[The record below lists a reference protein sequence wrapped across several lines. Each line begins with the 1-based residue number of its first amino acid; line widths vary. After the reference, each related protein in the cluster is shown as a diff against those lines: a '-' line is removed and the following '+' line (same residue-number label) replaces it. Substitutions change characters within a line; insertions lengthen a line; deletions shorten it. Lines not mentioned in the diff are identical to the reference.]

1 MTMKKIYYIIIT
13 FISFGLQSC
22 NLLDIKPV
30 NSMLPVSVED
40 YESILLGG
48 YPRQEFFMKT
58 DLGTDN
64 VYANLNCGRD
74 PGQDQEPWYVW
85 AATTQLAGREDTY
98 WQQLYQSIFYCNTVL
113 DNFKTRTPAPEEEEL
128 FETVRGEA
136 YALRAY
142 CYFYL
147 VNLYADV
154 YSEENL
160 NKPGVP
166 MPLSAE
172 DVNQYTQNNVR
183 ETIGNVYEQI
193 NRDLDDATANLQGKQ
208 AKSLYRFG
216 YTSLQ
221 ALKARVYLFMG
232 RYEDAIEAASD
243 VISSKSLF
251 NMNNL
256 QELIDEEGEDHVFK
270 GDEGFI
276 DTDYKNEVLFFVGGD
291 ALTNIFYYSEAMF
304 KPSEELVA
312 LCNRDPNMLDYR
324 KYIFTSFVDE
334 TKPESIRTGPTV
346 YRMFA
351 TQSNSCYYIGF
362 KLSEAYVIRAECYAR
377 LNQKDK
383 AVNDLNDLL
392 VNRIKADGYAPLKE
406 ADFTQETLLQ
416 RVLEERRVELAF
428 DGGLRWFDLRRLGKP
443 ALTHVYEN
451 GQIYNLE
458 QGDPRY
464 ILQIPESEQTNSP
477 DMEINP
483 R

>member
-1 MTMKKIYYIIIT
+1 MRKIYYIIIT
-13 FISFGLQSC
+13 FIGFGLQSC

-40 YESILLGG
+40 YESVLLGG
-48 YPRQEFFMKT
+48 YPRQEFFMRT

-64 VYANLNCGRD
+64 VYANLNCGREAD
-74 PGQDQEPWYVW
+74 RNLVPWYIW
-85 AATTQLAGREDTY
+85 ADATQLADQEDTY
-98 WQQLYQSIFYCNTVL
+98 WMQLYQSIFYCNTVL
-113 DNFKTRTPAPEEEEL
+113 DEFESRTPAPEEEEL

-154 YSEENL
+154 YSEENF

-172 DVNQYTQNNVR
+172 DVHEFTQDNVR
-183 ETIGNVYEQI
+183 EPIGDVYEQI
-193 NRDLDDATANLQGKQ
+193 NRDLDAATADLQGKQ

-232 RYEDAIEAASD
+232 RYEDAINAASD

-251 NMNNL
+251 DMNNL
-256 QELIDEEGEDHVFK
+256 QSIIDEEGEQYAFS
-270 GDEGFI
+270 GNSGFI
-276 DTDYKNEVLFFVGGD
+276 DTDYRNEVLFFVGGN
-291 ALTNIFYYSEAMF
+291 AINNIFYYSTNMF
-304 KPSEELVA
+304 KPSEELLA
-312 LCNRDPNMLDYR
+312 LCNRDPNTTDYR
-324 KYIFTSFVDE
+324 KYIFSSFADLTTAE
-334 TKPESIRTGPTV
+334 GIQTGPTV
-346 YRMFA
+346 YYMFA
-351 TQSNSCYYIGF
+351 QQEKQCYYIGF

-377 LNQKDK
+377 LNQLGN
-383 AVNDLNDLL
+383 AVADLNDLL
-392 VNRIKADGYAPLKE
+392 VNRIKSDGFVALNE
-406 ADFTQETLLQ
+406 VDFTQETLLQ

-443 ALTHVYEN
+443 AQTHVYEN
-451 GQIYNLE
+451 GQVYNLR

-464 ILQIPESEQTNSP
+464 VLQIPESEQVNSP
-477 DMEINP
+477 DIELNP
-483 R
+483 RD

>member
-1 MTMKKIYYIIIT
+1 MKKIYYIIIA
-13 FISFGLQSC
+13 FIGFGLQSC

-40 YESILLGG
+40 YESVLLGG

-64 VYANLNCGRD
+64 VYANLNCGRE
-74 PGQDQEPWYVW
+74 PSQDQVPWYIW
-85 AATTQLAGREDTY
+85 AATTQLADREDTY

-160 NKPGVP
+160 DKPGVP

-183 ETIGNVYEQI
+183 EPIGDVYEQI
-193 NRDLDDATANLQGKQ
+193 NRDLDAATADLQGKQ

-232 RYEDAIEAASD
+232 RYEDAIKAASD
-243 VISSKSLF
+243 VISSKALF
-251 NMNNL
+251 DMNNL
-256 QELIDEEGEDHVFK
+256 QSIIDAQGDQLVFK
-270 GDEGFI
+270 YDEGFI
-276 DTDYKNEVLFFVGGD
+276 DTDYKNEVLFFVGGN
-291 ALTNIFYYSEAMF
+291 ALNNIFYYSTYMF
-304 KPSEELVA
+304 KPSEELLA
-312 LCNRDPNMLDYR
+312 LCNREPNAMDYR
-324 KYIFTSFVDE
+324 KYIFTSFADLS
-334 TKPESIRTGPTV
+334 TPEGVQQGPTV

-351 TQSNSCYYIGF
+351 TQSNNCYYIGF
-362 KLSEAYVIRAECYAR
+362 KLSEAYVTRAECYAR
-377 LNQKDK
+377 LKQLDK
-383 AVNDLNDLL
+383 AVNDLNNLL
-392 VNRIKADGYAPLKE
+392 VNRIKADGYIPLKE
-406 ADFTQETLLQ
+406 SDFTQETLLQ

-443 ALTHVYEN
+443 ALTHAYEN
-451 GQIYNLE
+451 GQVYNLE

>member
-1 MTMKKIYYIIIT
+1 MRKIYYIIIT
-13 FISFGLQSC
+13 FIGLGLQSC

-40 YESILLGG
+40 YESVLLGG

-64 VYANLNCGRD
+64 VYANLNSGREAS
-74 PGQDQEPWYVW
+74 QDQVPWYIW
-85 AATTQLAGREDTY
+85 AATTQLADREDTY

-113 DNFKTRTPAPEEEEL
+113 DEFESRTPAPEEEEL

-172 DVNQYTQNNVR
+172 DVHEFTQDNVR
-183 ETIGNVYEQI
+183 EPIGDVYEQI
-193 NRDLDDATANLQGKQ
+193 NRDLDAATADLQGKQ

-232 RYEDAIEAASD
+232 RYEDAINAASD

-256 QELIDEEGEDHVFK
+256 QELIDREGDEYVFK
-270 GDEGFI
+270 GSEGFI
-276 DTDYKNEVLFFVGGD
+276 DTDYKNEVLFFVGGN
-291 ALTNIFYYSEAMF
+291 ALTNIFYYSTNMF
-304 KPSEELVA
+304 KPSEELLA
-312 LCNRDPNMLDYR
+312 LCNRDPNVMDYR
-324 KYIFTSFVDE
+324 KYIFTSFADL
-334 TKPESIRTGPTV
+334 TKPEGIQTGPTV

-351 TQSNSCYYIGF
+351 TQSNDCYYIGF

-377 LNQKDK
+377 LNQLDK
-383 AVNDLNDLL
+383 AVEDLNDLL
-392 VNRIKADGYAPLKE
+392 VNRIKSDGFVALNE
-406 ADFTQETLLQ
+406 ADFTLETLLQ

-443 ALTHVYEN
+443 AQTHVYEN
-451 GQIYNLE
+451 GQVYNLR

-464 ILQIPESEQTNSP
+464 VLQIPESEQVNSP
-477 DMEINP
+477 DIELNP
-483 R
+483 RD

>member
-1 MTMKKIYYIIIT
+1 MRKIYYIIIT
-13 FISFGLQSC
+13 FIGFGLQSC

-40 YESILLGG
+40 YESVLLGG
-48 YPRQEFFMKT
+48 YPRQEFFMRT

-64 VYANLNCGRD
+64 VYANLNCGREAD
-74 PGQDQEPWYVW
+74 RNLVPWYIW
-85 AATTQLAGREDTY
+85 ADATQLADQEDTY
-98 WQQLYQSIFYCNTVL
+98 WMQLYQSIFYCNTVL
-113 DNFKTRTPAPEEEEL
+113 DEFESRTPAPEEEEL

-172 DVNQYTQNNVR
+172 DVHEFTQDNVR
-183 ETIGNVYEQI
+183 EPIGDVYEQI
-193 NRDLDDATANLQGKQ
+193 NRDLDAATADLQGKQ

-232 RYEDAIEAASD
+232 RYEDAINAASD

-251 NMNNL
+251 DMNNL
-256 QELIDEEGEDHVFK
+256 QSIIDEEGEQYAFS
-270 GDEGFI
+270 GNSGFI
-276 DTDYKNEVLFFVGGD
+276 DTDYRNEVLFFVGGN
-291 ALTNIFYYSEAMF
+291 AINNIFYYSTNMF
-304 KPSEELVA
+304 KPSEELLA
-312 LCNRDPNMLDYR
+312 LCNRDPNTTDYR
-324 KYIFTSFVDE
+324 KYIFSSFADLTTAE
-334 TKPESIRTGPTV
+334 GIQTGPTV
-346 YRMFA
+346 YYMFA
-351 TQSNSCYYIGF
+351 QQEKQCYYIGF

-377 LNQKDK
+377 LNQLGN
-383 AVNDLNDLL
+383 AVADLNDLL
-392 VNRIKADGYAPLKE
+392 VNRIKSDGFVALNE
-406 ADFTQETLLQ
+406 VDFTQETLLQ

-428 DGGLRWFDLRRLGKP
+428 DGGHRWFDLRRLGKP
-443 ALTHVYEN
+443 AQTHVYEN
-451 GQIYNLE
+451 GQVYNLR

-464 ILQIPESEQTNSP
+464 VLQIPESEQVNSP
-477 DMEINP
+477 DIELNP
-483 R
+483 RD

>member
-1 MTMKKIYYIIIT
+1 MKKIYYIIIA
-13 FISFGLQSC
+13 FIGFGLQSC

-40 YESILLGG
+40 YESVLLGG

-64 VYANLNCGRD
+64 VYANLNCGRE
-74 PGQDQEPWYVW
+74 PSQDQVPWYIW
-85 AATTQLAGREDTY
+85 AATTQLADREDTY

-160 NKPGVP
+160 DKPGVP

-183 ETIGNVYEQI
+183 EPIGDVYEQI
-193 NRDLDDATANLQGKQ
+193 NRDLDAATADLQGKQ

-232 RYEDAIEAASD
+232 RYEDAIKAASD
-243 VISSKSLF
+243 VISSKALF
-251 NMNNL
+251 DMNNL
-256 QELIDEEGEDHVFK
+256 QSIIDAQGDQLVFK
-270 GDEGFI
+270 YDEGFI
-276 DTDYKNEVLFFVGGD
+276 DTDYKNEVLFFVGGN
-291 ALTNIFYYSEAMF
+291 ALNNIFYYSTYMF
-304 KPSEELVA
+304 KPSEELLA
-312 LCNRDPNMLDYR
+312 LCNRDPNAMDYR
-324 KYIFTSFVDE
+324 KYIFTSFADLS
-334 TKPESIRTGPTV
+334 TPEGVQQGPTV

-351 TQSNSCYYIGF
+351 TQSNNCYYIGF
-362 KLSEAYVIRAECYAR
+362 KLSEAYVTRAECYAR
-377 LNQKDK
+377 LKQLDK
-383 AVNDLNDLL
+383 AVNDLNNLL
-392 VNRIKADGYAPLKE
+392 VNRIKADGYIPLKE
-406 ADFTQETLLQ
+406 SNFTQETLLQ

-443 ALTHVYEN
+443 ALTHAYEN
-451 GQIYNLE
+451 GQVYNLE

>member
-1 MTMKKIYYIIIT
+1 MRKIYYIIIT
-13 FISFGLQSC
+13 FIGFGLQSC

-40 YESILLGG
+40 YESVLLGG
-48 YPRQEFFMKT
+48 YPRQEFFMRT

-64 VYANLNCGRD
+64 VYANLNCGREAD
-74 PGQDQEPWYVW
+74 RNLVPWYIW
-85 AATTQLAGREDTY
+85 ADATQLADQEDTY
-98 WQQLYQSIFYCNTVL
+98 WMQLYQSIFYCNTVL
-113 DNFKTRTPAPEEEEL
+113 DEFESRTPAPEEEEL

-172 DVNQYTQNNVR
+172 DVHEYTQNNVR
-183 ETIGNVYEQI
+183 EPIGDVYEQI
-193 NRDLDDATANLQGKQ
+193 NRDLDAATADLQGKQ

-232 RYEDAIEAASD
+232 RYEDAINAASD

-251 NMNNL
+251 DMNNL
-256 QELIDEEGEDHVFK
+256 QSIIDEEGEQYAFS
-270 GDEGFI
+270 GNSGFI
-276 DTDYKNEVLFFVGGD
+276 DTDYRNEVLFFVGGN
-291 ALTNIFYYSEAMF
+291 AINNIFYYSTNMF
-304 KPSEELVA
+304 KPSEELLA
-312 LCNRDPNMLDYR
+312 LCNRDPNTTDYR
-324 KYIFTSFVDE
+324 KYIFSSFADLTTAE
-334 TKPESIRTGPTV
+334 GIQTGPTV
-346 YRMFA
+346 YYMFA
-351 TQSNSCYYIGF
+351 QQEKQCYYIGF

-377 LNQKDK
+377 LNQLGN
-383 AVNDLNDLL
+383 AVADLNDLL
-392 VNRIKADGYAPLKE
+392 VNRIKSDGFVALNE
-406 ADFTQETLLQ
+406 VDFTQEMLLQ

-443 ALTHVYEN
+443 AQTHVYEN
-451 GQIYNLE
+451 GQVYNLR

-464 ILQIPESEQTNSP
+464 VLQIPESEQVNSP
-477 DMEINP
+477 DIELNP
-483 R
+483 RD

>member
-1 MTMKKIYYIIIT
+1 MRKIYYIIIT
-13 FISFGLQSC
+13 FIGFGLQSC

-40 YESILLGG
+40 YESVLLGG
-48 YPRQEFFMKT
+48 YPRQEFFMRT

-64 VYANLNCGRD
+64 VYANLNCGREAD
-74 PGQDQEPWYVW
+74 RNLVPWYIW
-85 AATTQLAGREDTY
+85 ADATQLADQEDTY
-98 WQQLYQSIFYCNTVL
+98 WMQLYQSIFYCNTVL
-113 DNFKTRTPAPEEEEL
+113 DEFESRTPAPEEEEL

-172 DVNQYTQNNVR
+172 DVHEFTQDNVR
-183 ETIGNVYEQI
+183 EPIGDVYEQI
-193 NRDLDDATANLQGKQ
+193 NRDLDAATADLQGKQ

-232 RYEDAIEAASD
+232 RYEDAINAASD

-251 NMNNL
+251 DMNNL
-256 QELIDEEGEDHVFK
+256 QSIIDEEGEQYAFS
-270 GDEGFI
+270 GNSGFI
-276 DTDYKNEVLFFVGGD
+276 DTDYRNEVLFFVGGN
-291 ALTNIFYYSEAMF
+291 AINNIFYYSTNMF
-304 KPSEELVA
+304 KPSEELLA
-312 LCNRDPNMLDYR
+312 LCNRDPNTTDYR
-324 KYIFTSFVDE
+324 KYIFSSFADLTTAE
-334 TKPESIRTGPTV
+334 GIQTGPTV
-346 YRMFA
+346 YYMFA
-351 TQSNSCYYIGF
+351 QQEKQCYYIGF

-377 LNQKDK
+377 LNQLGN
-383 AVNDLNDLL
+383 AVADLNDLL
-392 VNRIKADGYAPLKE
+392 VNRIKSDGFVALNE
-406 ADFTQETLLQ
+406 VDFTQETLLQ

-443 ALTHVYEN
+443 AQTHVYEN
-451 GQIYNLE
+451 GQVYNLR

-464 ILQIPESEQTNSP
+464 VLQIPESEQVNSS
-477 DMEINP
+477 DIELNP
-483 R
+483 RD

>member
-1 MTMKKIYYIIIT
+1 MRKIYYIIIT
-13 FISFGLQSC
+13 FIGFGLQSC

-40 YESILLGG
+40 YESVLLGG
-48 YPRQEFFMKT
+48 YPRQEFFMRT

-64 VYANLNCGRD
+64 VYANLNCGREAD
-74 PGQDQEPWYVW
+74 RNLVPWYIW
-85 AATTQLAGREDTY
+85 ADATQLADQEDTY
-98 WQQLYQSIFYCNTVL
+98 WMQLYQSIFYCNTVL
-113 DNFKTRTPAPEEEEL
+113 DEFESRTPAPEEEEL

-154 YSEENL
+154 YLEENL

-172 DVNQYTQNNVR
+172 DVHEFTQDNVR
-183 ETIGNVYEQI
+183 EPIGDVYEQI
-193 NRDLDDATANLQGKQ
+193 NRDLDAATADLQGKQ

-232 RYEDAIEAASD
+232 RYEDAINAASD

-251 NMNNL
+251 DMNNL
-256 QELIDEEGEDHVFK
+256 QSIIDEEGEQYAFS
-270 GDEGFI
+270 GNSGFI
-276 DTDYKNEVLFFVGGD
+276 DTDYRNEVLFFVGGN
-291 ALTNIFYYSEAMF
+291 AINNIFYYSTNMF
-304 KPSEELVA
+304 KPSEELLA
-312 LCNRDPNMLDYR
+312 LCNRDPNTTDYR
-324 KYIFTSFVDE
+324 KYIFSSFADLTTAE
-334 TKPESIRTGPTV
+334 GIQTGPTV
-346 YRMFA
+346 YYMFA
-351 TQSNSCYYIGF
+351 QQEKQCYYIGF

-377 LNQKDK
+377 LNQLGN
-383 AVNDLNDLL
+383 AVADLNDLL
-392 VNRIKADGYAPLKE
+392 VNRIKSDGFVALNE
-406 ADFTQETLLQ
+406 VDFTQETLLQ

-443 ALTHVYEN
+443 AQTHVYEN
-451 GQIYNLE
+451 GQVYNLR

-464 ILQIPESEQTNSP
+464 VLQIPESEQVNSP
-477 DMEINP
+477 DIELNP
-483 R
+483 RD

>member
-1 MTMKKIYYIIIT
+1 MRKIYYIIIT
-13 FISFGLQSC
+13 FIGFGLQSC

-40 YESILLGG
+40 YESVLLGG
-48 YPRQEFFMKT
+48 YPRQEFFMRT

-64 VYANLNCGRD
+64 VYANLNCGREAD
-74 PGQDQEPWYVW
+74 RNLVPWYIW
-85 AATTQLAGREDTY
+85 ADATQLADQEDTY
-98 WQQLYQSIFYCNTVL
+98 WMQLYQSIFYCNTVL
-113 DNFKTRTPAPEEEEL
+113 DEFESRTPAPEEEEL

-172 DVNQYTQNNVR
+172 DVHEFTQDNVR
-183 ETIGNVYEQI
+183 EPIGDVYEQI
-193 NRDLDDATANLQGKQ
+193 NRDLDAATADLQGKQ

-232 RYEDAIEAASD
+232 RYEDAISAASD

-256 QELIDEEGEDHVFK
+256 QELIDREGDEYVFK
-270 GDEGFI
+270 GSEGFI
-276 DTDYKNEVLFFVGGD
+276 DTDYKNEVLFFVGGN
-291 ALTNIFYYSEAMF
+291 ALTNIFYYSTNMF
-304 KPSEELVA
+304 KPSEELLA
-312 LCNRDPNMLDYR
+312 LCNRDPNVMDYR
-324 KYIFTSFVDE
+324 KYIFTSFADL
-334 TKPESIRTGPTV
+334 TKPEGIQTGPTV

-351 TQSNSCYYIGF
+351 TQSNDCYYIGF

-377 LNQKDK
+377 LNQLDK
-383 AVNDLNDLL
+383 AVEDLNDLL
-392 VNRIKADGYAPLKE
+392 VNRIKSDGFVALNE

-443 ALTHVYEN
+443 AQTHAYEN
-451 GQIYNLE
+451 GQVYNLE

>member
-1 MTMKKIYYIIIT
+1 MRKIYYIIIT
-13 FISFGLQSC
+13 FIGFGLQSC

-40 YESILLGG
+40 YESVLLGG
-48 YPRQEFFMKT
+48 YPRQEFFMRT

-64 VYANLNCGRD
+64 VYANLNCGREAD
-74 PGQDQEPWYVW
+74 RNLVPWYIW
-85 AATTQLAGREDTY
+85 ADATQLADQEDTY
-98 WQQLYQSIFYCNTVL
+98 WMQLYQSIFYCNTVL
-113 DNFKTRTPAPEEEEL
+113 DEFESRTPAPEEEEL

-172 DVNQYTQNNVR
+172 DVHEYTQNNVR
-183 ETIGNVYEQI
+183 EPIGDVYEQI
-193 NRDLDDATANLQGKQ
+193 NRDLDAATADLQGKQ

-232 RYEDAIEAASD
+232 RYEDAINAASD

-251 NMNNL
+251 DMNNL
-256 QELIDEEGEDHVFK
+256 QSIIDEEGEQYAFS
-270 GDEGFI
+270 GNSGFI
-276 DTDYKNEVLFFVGGD
+276 DTDYRNEVLFFVGGN
-291 ALTNIFYYSEAMF
+291 AINNIFYYSTNMF
-304 KPSEELVA
+304 KPSEELLA
-312 LCNRDPNMLDYR
+312 LCNRDPNTTDYR
-324 KYIFTSFVDE
+324 KYIFSSFADLTTAE
-334 TKPESIRTGPTV
+334 GIQTGPTV
-346 YRMFA
+346 YYMFA
-351 TQSNSCYYIGF
+351 QQEKQCYYIGF

-377 LNQKDK
+377 LNQLGN
-383 AVNDLNDLL
+383 AVADLNDLL
-392 VNRIKADGYAPLKE
+392 VNRIKSDGFVALNE
-406 ADFTQETLLQ
+406 VDFTQETLLQ

-443 ALTHVYEN
+443 AQTHVYEN
-451 GQIYNLE
+451 GQVYNLR
-458 QGDPRY
+458 QGDSRY
-464 ILQIPESEQTNSP
+464 VLQIPESEQVNSP
-477 DMEINP
+477 DIELNP
-483 R
+483 RD

>member
-1 MTMKKIYYIIIT
+1 MKKIYYIIIA
-13 FISFGLQSC
+13 FIGFGLQSC

-40 YESILLGG
+40 YESVLLGG

-64 VYANLNCGRD
+64 VYANLNCGRE
-74 PGQDQEPWYVW
+74 PSQDQVPWYIW
-85 AATTQLAGREDTY
+85 AATTQLADREDTY

-160 NKPGVP
+160 DKPGVP

-183 ETIGNVYEQI
+183 EPIGDVYEQI
-193 NRDLDDATANLQGKQ
+193 NRDLDAATADLQGKQ

-232 RYEDAIEAASD
+232 RYEDAIKAASD
-243 VISSKSLF
+243 VISSKALF
-251 NMNNL
+251 DMNNL
-256 QELIDEEGEDHVFK
+256 QSIIDAQGDQLVFK
-270 GDEGFI
+270 YDEGFI
-276 DTDYKNEVLFFVGGD
+276 DTDYKNEVLFFVGGN
-291 ALTNIFYYSEAMF
+291 ALNNIFYYSTYMF
-304 KPSEELVA
+304 KPSEELLA
-312 LCNRDPNMLDYR
+312 LCNREPNAMDYR
-324 KYIFTSFVDE
+324 KYIFTSFADLS
-334 TKPESIRTGPTV
+334 TPEGVQQGPTV

-351 TQSNSCYYIGF
+351 TQSNNCYYIGF
-362 KLSEAYVIRAECYAR
+362 KLSEAYVTRAECYAR
-377 LNQKDK
+377 LKQLDK
-383 AVNDLNDLL
+383 AVNDLNNLL
-392 VNRIKADGYAPLKE
+392 VNRIKADGYVPLKE
-406 ADFTQETLLQ
+406 SDFTQETLLQ

-443 ALTHVYEN
+443 ALTHAYEN
-451 GQIYNLE
+451 GQVYNLE

>member
-1 MTMKKIYYIIIT
+1 MRKIYYIIIT
-13 FISFGLQSC
+13 FIGFGLQSC

-40 YESILLGG
+40 YESVLLGG
-48 YPRQEFFMKT
+48 YPRQEFFMRT

-64 VYANLNCGRD
+64 VYANLNCGREAD
-74 PGQDQEPWYVW
+74 RNLVPWYIW
-85 AATTQLAGREDTY
+85 ADATQLADQEDTY
-98 WQQLYQSIFYCNTVL
+98 WMQLYQSIFYCNTVL
-113 DNFKTRTPAPEEEEL
+113 DEFESRTPAPEEEEL

-172 DVNQYTQNNVR
+172 DVHEFTQDNVR
-183 ETIGNVYEQI
+183 EPIGDVYEQI
-193 NRDLDDATANLQGKQ
+193 NRDLDAATADLQGKQ

-232 RYEDAIEAASD
+232 RYEDAINAASD

-251 NMNNL
+251 DMNNL
-256 QELIDEEGEDHVFK
+256 QSIIDEEGEQYAFS
-270 GDEGFI
+270 GNFGFI
-276 DTDYKNEVLFFVGGD
+276 DTDYRNEVLFFVGGN
-291 ALTNIFYYSEAMF
+291 AINNIFYYSTNMF
-304 KPSEELVA
+304 KPSEELLA
-312 LCNRDPNMLDYR
+312 LCNRDPNTTDYR
-324 KYIFTSFVDE
+324 KYIFSSFADLTTAE
-334 TKPESIRTGPTV
+334 GIQTGPTV
-346 YRMFA
+346 YYMFA
-351 TQSNSCYYIGF
+351 QQEKQCYYIGF

-377 LNQKDK
+377 LNQLGN
-383 AVNDLNDLL
+383 AVADLNDLL
-392 VNRIKADGYAPLKE
+392 VNRIKSDGFVALNE
-406 ADFTQETLLQ
+406 VDFTQETLLQ

-443 ALTHVYEN
+443 AQTHVYEN
-451 GQIYNLE
+451 GQVYNLR

-464 ILQIPESEQTNSP
+464 VLQIPESEQVNSP
-477 DMEINP
+477 DIELNP
-483 R
+483 RD

>member
-1 MTMKKIYYIIIT
+1 MRKIYYIIIT
-13 FISFGLQSC
+13 FIGFGLQSC

-40 YESILLGG
+40 YESVLLGG
-48 YPRQEFFMKT
+48 YPRQEFFMRT

-64 VYANLNCGRD
+64 VYANLNCGREAD
-74 PGQDQEPWYVW
+74 RNLVPWYIW
-85 AATTQLAGREDTY
+85 ADATQLADQEDTY
-98 WQQLYQSIFYCNTVL
+98 WMQLYQSIFYCNTVL
-113 DNFKTRTPAPEEEEL
+113 DEFESRTPAPEEEEL

-172 DVNQYTQNNVR
+172 DVHEFTQDNVR
-183 ETIGNVYEQI
+183 EPIGDVYEQI
-193 NRDLDDATANLQGKQ
+193 NRDLDAATADLQGKQ

-232 RYEDAIEAASD
+232 RYEDAINAASD

-251 NMNNL
+251 DMNNL
-256 QELIDEEGEDHVFK
+256 QSIIDEEGEQYAFS
-270 GDEGFI
+270 GNSGFI
-276 DTDYKNEVLFFVGGD
+276 DTDYKNEVLFFVGGN
-291 ALTNIFYYSEAMF
+291 AINNIFYYSTNMF
-304 KPSEELVA
+304 KPSEELLA
-312 LCNRDPNMLDYR
+312 LCNRDPNTTDYR
-324 KYIFTSFVDE
+324 KYIFSSFADLTTAE
-334 TKPESIRTGPTV
+334 GIQTGPTV
-346 YRMFA
+346 YYMFA
-351 TQSNSCYYIGF
+351 QQEKQCYYIGF

-377 LNQKDK
+377 LNQLGN
-383 AVNDLNDLL
+383 AVADLNDLL
-392 VNRIKADGYAPLKE
+392 VNRIKSDGFVALNE

-443 ALTHVYEN
+443 AQTHVYEN
-451 GQIYNLE
+451 GQVYNLR

-464 ILQIPESEQTNSP
+464 VLQIPESEQVNSP
-477 DMEINP
+477 DIELNP
-483 R
+483 RD

>member
-1 MTMKKIYYIIIT
+1 MRKIYYIIIT
-13 FISFGLQSC
+13 FIGFGLQSC

-40 YESILLGG
+40 YESVLLGG
-48 YPRQEFFMKT
+48 YPRQEFFMRT

-64 VYANLNCGRD
+64 VYANLNCGREAD
-74 PGQDQEPWYVW
+74 RNLVPWYIW
-85 AATTQLAGREDTY
+85 ADATQLADQEDTY
-98 WQQLYQSIFYCNTVL
+98 WMQLYQSIFYCNTVL
-113 DNFKTRTPAPEEEEL
+113 DEFESRTPAPEEEEL

-172 DVNQYTQNNVR
+172 DVHEYTQNNVR
-183 ETIGNVYEQI
+183 EPIGDVYEQI
-193 NRDLDDATANLQGKQ
+193 NRDLDAATADLQGKQ

-221 ALKARVYLFMG
+221 ALNARVYLFTG
-232 RYEDAIEAASD
+232 RYEDAINAASD

-251 NMNNL
+251 DMNNL
-256 QELIDEEGEDHVFK
+256 QSIIDEEGEQYAFS
-270 GDEGFI
+270 GNSGFI
-276 DTDYKNEVLFFVGGD
+276 DTDYRNEVLFFVGGN
-291 ALTNIFYYSEAMF
+291 AINNIFYYSTNMF
-304 KPSEELVA
+304 KPSEELLA
-312 LCNRDPNMLDYR
+312 LCNRDPNTTDYR
-324 KYIFTSFVDE
+324 KYIFSSFADLTTAE
-334 TKPESIRTGPTV
+334 GIQTGPTV
-346 YRMFA
+346 YYMFA
-351 TQSNSCYYIGF
+351 QQEKQCYYIGF

-377 LNQKDK
+377 LNQLGN
-383 AVNDLNDLL
+383 AVADLNDLL
-392 VNRIKADGYAPLKE
+392 VNRIKSDGFVALNE
-406 ADFTQETLLQ
+406 VDFTQETLLQ

-443 ALTHVYEN
+443 AQTHVYEN
-451 GQIYNLE
+451 GQVYNLR

-464 ILQIPESEQTNSP
+464 VLQIPESEQVNSP
-477 DMEINP
+477 DIELNP
-483 R
+483 RD